1 MGAGV
6 GGGAGLHRAAVA
18 RGILAAG
25 AGYAWGRIA
34 DVHVELFEQ
43 QRIIV
48 AVLFR
53 RWCPAGV

>member
-25 AGYAWGRIA
+25 GGYASGRIA

-43 QRIIV
+43 Q
-48 AVLFR
+48 
-53 RWCPAGV
+53 